1 MIVNADI
8 TIFNRRYVKEDRT
21 EKYVATRIK
30 GVSFY
35 GRRSSSSSG
44 TEMTTDDSYTVRIPW
59 DADTEGKE
67 YIEEIDY
74 KAMTDE
80 ACSGYWTLQ
89 KGAFI
94 VRGISDTDTMT
105 EKELY
110 EKFPDVVIITDYTD
124 NRDRCSDMMKHW
136 RVGGK

>member
-21 EKYVATRIK
+21 EKYVATRIR

-35 GRRSSSSSG
+35 GKRSSSSSG
-44 TEMTTDDSYTVRIPW
+44 TEMTTDDTYTIRIPVS
-59 DADTEGKE
+59 ADMEGKE
-67 YIEEIDY
+67 YVEEISY
-74 KAMTDE
+74 KGMTDE
-80 ACSGYWTLQ
+80 EAALFWTLQ

-105 EKELY
+105 ERELCETY
-110 EKFPDVVIITDYTD
+110 PDVVIITDYTD
-124 NRDRCSDMMKHW
+124 NRDRCSDAMKHW